1 MNSIDIDVGG
11 TFTDLVLHF
20 REKVLVKKVPTTPYD
35 LSVCF
40 SKVIEEGAVALG
52 MKMDELLP
60 AIDMIRYSTTIA
72 MNRLIEKRGPR
83 LGLITTEGH
92 EDVVLMGRGAQW
104 IDGTRVAERRNLAVQ
119 NKPEP
124 LIPRHMI
131 VGVKE
136 RIDSRGRVIRPLNEN
151 DVREKVRALVARG
164 ARGFVVSLL
173 WGFLNPV
180 HEHRVKEIIRDEYK
194 EFHIGYLPVVLAG
207 QVVGKLG
214 EYERTMAAILD
225 AYLHRSMQ
233 IELSA
238 MWDKLRE
245 RGYRK
250 PLLMIQSSG
259 GITEVF
265 RTTASRT
272 FNSGPVSGLMGAHH
286 VARSLGYHNVVMTD
300 MGGTSF
306 DVGLVVKDS
315 VRSYDFRPIID
326 RWMVGITMIKTLSVG
341 AGGGSIASINR
352 LLHNQLQVGPRS
364 AGSLPGPACF
374 NLGGTDPTV
383 TDADVVLGYIN
394 PEFYFGGRMK
404 LVKNRAMQAI
414 RDKVAKPLGISV
426 EEGAQVIRKIVN
438 GNMASA
444 IMKEVHLRGY
454 SPEEF
459 ILFVAGGAG
468 PTHVEGFKG
477 DIPKAVTFPFSPV
490 FCAFGSSTMDIM
502 HVYEVSRKLTL
513 LEPGSQRLANEYD
526 VFNRTVESLI
536 AQAKRDLTGD
546 GLDSRKASFVLELD
560 MLYGGQFHVKRAL
573 SPRLALHT
581 PEDVL
586 AICEAFEKEFSEAFS
601 PFVVNPQGGVFIE
614 SFILKA
620 IVPTEKV
627 HLPEIPL
634 EGHDPKAAR
643 KSERPVFWPEAN
655 DFQPTHIFTYEAL
668 RPGNVV
674 EGPAILEG
682 EYTTI
687 VVPASMNFTVDQHG
701 LGIMEEPA
709 GSKEKHAYSNH
720 RREARMA
727 QAGARNP
734 A

>member
-11 TFTDLVLHF
+11 TFTDLVLNF
-20 REKVLVKKVPTTPYD
+20 DGKALIKKTPTTPYD

-40 SKVIEEGAVALG
+40 SRVIEDGAAALG
-52 MKMDELLP
+52 LKINELLP

-72 MNRLIEKRGPR
+72 MNRLIEKKGPR

-92 EDVVLMGRGAQW
+92 EDVVLIGRGAQW
-104 IDGTRVAERRNLAVQ
+104 IDGTRVQERRNLAIQ
-119 NKPEP
+119 KKPEP
-124 LIPRHMI
+124 LIPRDMI

-136 RIDSRGRVIRPLNEN
+136 RVDSRGEIIRPLDEN
-151 DVREKVRALVARG
+151 DVREKVRYLVSRG

-173 WGFLNPV
+173 WGFLNSA
-180 HEHRVKEIIRDEYK
+180 HERRVKEIIRDEYK

-214 EYERTMAAILD
+214 EYERTLAAILD
-225 AYLHRSMQ
+225 AYLQRSMQ

-245 RGYRK
+245 RGYKK

-259 GITEVF
+259 GIAEVF
-265 RTTASRT
+265 RTTACRT

-286 VARSLGYHNVVMTD
+286 VAKSLGYQNVVMTD

-341 AGGGSIASINR
+341 AGGGSIASINP
-352 LLHNQLQVGPRS
+352 LLQNQLQVGPRS
-364 AGSLPGPACF
+364 AGSMPGPACF
-374 NLGGTDPTV
+374 SLGGTEPTV

-394 PEFYFGGRMK
+394 PAYYSGGRMK
-404 LVKNRAMQAI
+404 LDKNRAIAAV
-414 RDKVAKPLGISV
+414 RDKIAKPFGISV
-426 EEGAQVIRKIVN
+426 EEAAMLIRKIVN

-454 SPEEF
+454 SPEDF
-459 ILFVAGGAG
+459 ILFVGGGAG
-468 PTHVEGFKG
+468 ATHAEGYKA
-477 DIPKAVTFPFSPV
+477 DIKKAVTFPFSPV

-502 HVYEVSRKLTL
+502 HVYEVSKKLTL
-513 LEPGSQRLANEYD
+513 MSPGTQELTQEFA
-526 VFNRTVESLI
+526 VFNRTVEELLEQARKDLI
-536 AQAKRDLTGD
+536 AD
-546 GLDSRKASFVLELD
+546 GLNPSTASFVLELD

-573 SPRLALHT
+573 SPRLALNSI
-581 PEDVL
+581 EDVA
-586 AICEAFEKEFSEAFS
+586 AICEAFKKEFSEAFS
-601 PFVVNPQGGVFIE
+601 PFVVNPEGGVFVD

-620 IVPTEKV
+620 IVPV
-627 HLPEIPL
+627 QQIDLPKMPL
-634 EGHDPKAAR
+634 EGHDPLGAR
-643 KSERPVFWPEAN
+643 KGERPAYWPDAK
-655 DFQPTHIFTYEAL
+655 DFRPTPVYAYEML
-668 RPGNVV
+668 KPGNRL

-682 EYTTI
+682 EYTTV
-687 VVPASMNFTVDQHG
+687 VVPPAMKFSIDERG
-701 LGIMEEPA
+701 LGILE
-709 GSKEKHAYSNH
+709 S
-720 RREARMA
+720 
-727 QAGARNP
+727 
-734 A
+734 

>member
-11 TFTDLVLHF
+11 TFTDLVLNF
-20 REKVLVKKVPTTPYD
+20 KGKALIKKVPTTPYD

-40 SKVIEEGAVALG
+40 SRVIEEGAGALG
-52 MKMDELLP
+52 LTIDEMLP

-72 MNRLIEKRGPR
+72 MNRLIEKKGPR

-92 EDVVLMGRGAQW
+92 EDVVLIGRGAQW
-104 IDGTRVAERRNLAVQ
+104 IDGTRVQERRNLAIQ
-119 NKPEP
+119 KKPEP
-124 LIPRHMI
+124 LVPRDMI

-136 RIDSRGRVIRPLNEN
+136 RVDSRGKIIRPLDEN
-151 DVREKVRALVARG
+151 DVREKVRYLVSKG

-173 WGFLNPV
+173 WGFLNSA
-180 HEHRVKEIIRDEYK
+180 HERRIKEIIRDEYK

-214 EYERTMAAILD
+214 EYERTLAAILD
-225 AYLHRSMQ
+225 AYLQRSMQ

-245 RGYRK
+245 RGYKK

-259 GITEVF
+259 GIAEVF
-265 RTTASRT
+265 RTTACRT

-286 VARSLGYHNVVMTD
+286 VAKSLGYQNVVMTD

-341 AGGGSIASINR
+341 AGGGSIASINP
-352 LLHNQLQVGPRS
+352 LLQNQLQVGPRS
-364 AGSLPGPACF
+364 AGSMPGPACF
-374 NLGGTDPTV
+374 SLGGTEPTV

-394 PEFYFGGRMK
+394 PGYYSGGRMK
-404 LVKNRAMQAI
+404 LDKNRAVAAI
-414 RDKVAKPLGISV
+414 RDKIAKPFGISV
-426 EEGAQVIRKIVN
+426 EEAAVLIRKIVN

-454 SPEEF
+454 SPEDF
-459 ILFVAGGAG
+459 ILFVGGGAG
-468 PTHVEGFKG
+468 ATHAEGYKA
-477 DIPKAVTFPFSPV
+477 DIKKAVTFPFSPV

-502 HVYEVSRKLTL
+502 HVYEVSKKLTL
-513 LEPGSQRLANEYD
+513 MSPGTQELTQEFA
-526 VFNRTVESLI
+526 VFNRTVEELLE
-536 AQAKRDLTGD
+536 QGRKDLVAD
-546 GLDSRKASFVLELD
+546 GLNPASATFVLELD

-573 SPRLALHT
+573 SPRQALHSI
-581 PEDVL
+581 EDVA
-586 AICEAFEKEFSEAFS
+586 AICEAFKKEFSEAFS
-601 PFVVNPQGGVFIE
+601 PFVVNPEGGVFVD

-620 IVPTEKV
+620 IVPVQQIE
-627 HLPEIPL
+627 LPTMAL
-634 EGHDPKAAR
+634 EGHDPAAAR
-643 KSERPVFWPEAN
+643 KGERPAYWAEAK
-655 DFQPTHIFTYEAL
+655 DYRPTPIYAYESL
-668 RPGNVV
+668 RPGNRL

-682 EYTTI
+682 EYTTV
-687 VVPASMNFTVDQHG
+687 VVPPAMKFSIDERG
-701 LGIMEEPA
+701 LGILE
-709 GSKEKHAYSNH
+709 S
-720 RREARMA
+720 
-727 QAGARNP
+727 
-734 A
+734 

>member
-11 TFTDLVLHF
+11 TFTDLVLNF
-20 REKVLVKKVPTTPYD
+20 NGQSLIKKVPTTPYD

-40 SKVIEEGAVALG
+40 SQVIEEGARALG
-52 MKMDELLP
+52 LKMEELLP
-60 AIDMIRYSTTIA
+60 VTDMIRYSTTIA

-92 EDVVLMGRGAQW
+92 EDVVLIGRGAQW

-119 NKPEP
+119 KKPDP
-124 LIPRHMI
+124 LIPRDMI

-136 RIDSRGRVIRPLNEN
+136 RIDSRGKIIRPLDEN
-151 DVREKVRALVARG
+151 DVREKVRYLVAHG

-173 WGFLNPV
+173 WGFLNPI
-180 HEHRVKEIIRDEYK
+180 HERRVKEIIRDEYK

-214 EYERTMAAILD
+214 EYERTLAAILD
-225 AYLHRSMQ
+225 AYLYRSMQ

-245 RGYRK
+245 RGYKK

-259 GITEVF
+259 GIAEVF
-265 RTTASRT
+265 RTSASRT

-286 VARSLGYHNVVMTD
+286 VAKSLGYHNVVMTD

-341 AGGGSIASINR
+341 AGGGSIASVNKLLQNR
-352 LLHNQLQVGPRS
+352 VQVGPRS
-364 AGSLPGPACF
+364 AGSMPGPACF
-374 NLGGTDPTV
+374 NLGGTEPTV

-394 PEFYFGGRMK
+394 PDYYSGGRMR
-404 LVKNRAMQAI
+404 LDKNRSIQAVREKI
-414 RDKVAKPLGISV
+414 AKPLGISV
-426 EEGAQVIRKIVN
+426 EEAAAVIRKIVN

-459 ILFVAGGAG
+459 ILFVGGGAG
-468 PTHVEGFKG
+468 ATHVEGFMG
-477 DIPKAVTFPFSPV
+477 DIKKAVTFPFSPV
-490 FCAFGSSTMDIM
+490 FCAYGSSTMDIM
-502 HVYEVSRKLTL
+502 HVYEVSKKLTL
-513 LEPGSQRLANEYD
+513 MTPFVRHLTEDYSA
-526 VFNRTVESLI
+526 FNQTVESLLV
-536 AQAKRDLTGD
+536 QARRDLVGD
-546 GLDSRKASFVLELD
+546 GLDPNDASFVLELD
-560 MLYGGQFHVKRAL
+560 MLYGGQFHVKRVL
-573 SPRLALHT
+573 SPLLSLDSAD
-581 PEDVL
+581 DVR
-586 AICEAFEKEFSEAFS
+586 AVCDAFNKEFSEAFS
-601 PFVVNPQGGVFIE
+601 PFVVNPEGGIFVE

-627 HLPEIPL
+627 YLPKMVL
-634 EGHDPKAAR
+634 EGHDPAAAR
-643 KSERPVFWPEAN
+643 KGERLVYWAEAN
-655 DFQPTHIFTYEAL
+655 DYRLTPVFTYESL
-668 RPGNVV
+668 RPGNAVD
-674 EGPAILEG
+674 GPAILEG
-682 EYTTI
+682 EYTTV
-687 VVPASMNFTVDQHG
+687 VVPPAMHFSIDEQG
-701 LGIMEEPA
+701 LGILV
-709 GSKEKHAYSNH
+709 
-720 RREARMA
+720 R
-727 QAGARNP
+727 
-734 A
+734 